1 MKLPLE
7 NLQSLVR
14 CLICNKSQHAK
25 KMIVLDEQEK
35 KTTLHVVCDDCGG
48 ASLVHLSV
56 GQMGVVSLG
65 VMTDLEQSEARRLY
79 QGKPVST
86 DDVFDTHQFLKN
98 YTGDMNDLLSY
109 PSV

>member
-14 CLICNKSQHAK
+14 CLACNKSQHLK
-25 KMIVLDEQEK
+25 KMVVLDEEDK
-35 KTTLHVVCDDCGG
+35 KTVLHVVCEECGG

-65 VMTDLEQSEARRLY
+65 MMTDLEQSEAKRLY
-79 QGKPVST
+79 RGMPISADEVLT
-86 DDVFDTHQFLKN
+86 VHQILKKH
-98 YTGDMNDLLSY
+98 TGDSSELF
-109 PSV
+109 